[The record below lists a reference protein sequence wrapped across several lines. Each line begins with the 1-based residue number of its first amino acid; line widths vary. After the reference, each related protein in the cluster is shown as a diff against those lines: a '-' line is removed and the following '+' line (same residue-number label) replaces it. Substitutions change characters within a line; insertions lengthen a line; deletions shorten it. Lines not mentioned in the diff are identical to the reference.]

1 MNASFQCNETG
12 YSKLSEQLSWQ
23 PENFYEYYQMTPDT
37 FTVKLLHKIRNEALF
52 HAKNLISTSRNSCEY
67 FASSVTISIGSYRF
81 VLIGRVR
88 SISRELDFANKLSLN
103 PTYPRIQRDL
113 SHQVH
118 TDFAYPQQFLWIKVP
133 WTLSWPF
140 TSVLILKLRMP
151 GVLPP
156 LSLWVTPMTWL
167 GTLCYPSI
175 SFINLLTKGDKT
187 RVFAI
192 QNGPFQLTG

>member
-1 MNASFQCNETG
+1 MLHFNAMKLDTQNCLNGYPGSLKIFMSITRWHLTHSLWTRCIKLETRR
-12 YSKLSEQLSWQ
+12 Y
-23 PENFYEYYQMTPDT
+23 
-37 FTVKLLHKIRNEALF
+37 FTRKK
-52 HAKNLISTSRNSCEY
+52 LISTSRNSCEH

-88 SISRELDFANKLSLN
+88 SISRELDFANKLSLS

-118 TDFAYPQQFLWIKVP
+118 TDFAYPQQFLWRKVP

-140 TSVLILKLRMP
+140 TSVLIMKLRMP